1 MYFLS
6 VIEPRACRATQRQR
20 SLPSAAALPSG
31 LRVAGGLV
39 SEREGDLCTPEASPA
54 SAGWPCGGGGDDLL
68 QVDLLLDA
76 QPGEL
81 PQVVDAP
88 PARLSALPLERA
100 EGAEAVLAGA
110 VVEALVHL
118 GQVLRPAL
126 LALEGVG
133 AGLPQQGALGV
144 KLGLLDARLAAF
156 GIEKHARGEVADAG
170 LAPVQQF
177 LSDFLKPGAHVAGLI
192 LVKVV
197 LLFFGAGLLAEAPL
211 GRPPGLLLV
220 ALLVLLLVL
229 LVLLLILLVLLSLL
243 LLFIL
248 LVLLLVLLFLVL
260 LLIFFVLLVLE
271 NLAQVLAIDVVGD
284 PERRQLARV
293 ADDGLHL
300 LVREGPR
307 QALRRQVLQLFNRR
321 KR

>member
-6 VIEPRACRATQRQR
+6 VIEPRACRATKRQR

-68 QVDLLLDA
+68 QVDLLLGA

-100 EGAEAVLAGA
+100 ESAEAVLAGA

-229 LVLLLILLVLLSLL
+229 LVLLLVLLSLL